1 MHRPSAIF
9 FFFLIFSFTSFS
21 QSIWELGGEY
31 QHPIGKGASD
41 NIAGIRGENYRNKS
55 SWSVGITYNFA
66 SKSYSEYKGFGL
78 YAGYRYA
85 FGIKTKGNIFA
96 GLRTTFLFTNFAGKE
111 RANGISFFPSA
122 EAGYHFI
129 LKKHWFASP
138 AVGYG
143 YIIKMTR
150 ETNSLQEDEGGRII
164 PGISA
169 GYRF

>member
-1 MHRPSAIF
+1 LKKVIPIF
-9 FFFLIFSFTSFS
+9 FLLSIISSICYS
-21 QSIWELGGEY
+21 QSLWELGGEY

-41 NIAGIRGENYRNKS
+41 NIAGIRTENYRNKS
-55 SWSVGITYNFA
+55 SWSIGLTYNFA

-96 GLRTTFLFTNFAGKE
+96 GLRAAFMFTNFAGKE
-111 RANGISFFPSA
+111 RASGVSFFPSA

-129 LKKHWFASP
+129 FRNKWFASP
-138 AVGYG
+138 ALGYG
-143 YIIKMTR
+143 YIIKMTK
-150 ETNSLQEDEGGRII
+150 EYNSLQEDEGGRII
-164 PGISA
+164 PSISA

>member
-1 MHRPSAIF
+1 MYKLVSILF
-9 FFFLIFSFTSFS
+9 CFSFFIETCLS

-55 SWSVGITYNFA
+55 SWSIGITYNFA
-66 SKSYSEYKGFGL
+66 SKTYSEYKGFGL

-85 FGIKTKGNIFA
+85 FGIKTKGNIFT
-96 GLRTTFLFTNFAGKE
+96 GLRATFMFTNFAGKE
-111 RANGISFFPSA
+111 RSNGISFFPSA

-129 LKKHWFASP
+129 FRNKWFASP
-138 AVGYG
+138 SVGYG
-143 YIIKMTR
+143 YIIKMTK
-150 ETNSLQEDEGGRII
+150 ELNSLQEDEGGRII
-164 PGISA
+164 PSISA